1 MRSSKAVWTFCTPRV
16 ITLFLVLKKVFKSL
30 KEIFC
35 RLGLTAKTML
45 HKSVTSVKFY
55 SFRDYHFFLRILW
68 SCSIFWKHF
77 ICWNMWNKKSFQ
89 RYLCFIFLVFLLPSF
104 FFLHGFVSHIKNV
117 VLPSLEKLACF
128 PLKDRLE
135 GFF

>member
-55 SFRDYHFFLRILW
+55 SFRDYHFFLRIL
-68 SCSIFWKHF
+68 
-77 ICWNMWNKKSFQ
+77 
-89 RYLCFIFLVFLLPSF
+89 
-104 FFLHGFVSHIKNV
+104 
-117 VLPSLEKLACF
+117 
-128 PLKDRLE
+128 
-135 GFF
+135 